1 MPIKRKTR
9 RVVTHWAGLSAGVVM
24 GILRG
29 LEIFVQ
35 MRHHSEQRE
44 YGLDRKTSQQYI
56 FDPLEIVQSPIRLT
70 GRIWPAGH
78 E

>member
-9 RVVTHWAGLSAGVVM
+9 RVVTHRAGLSAGSS
-24 GILRG
+24 LRG

-35 MRHHSEQRE
+35 MRHHSERGE